1 MGTSAKRPNKDSN
14 TTFAFEFDFFV
25 RISKINLMNAASQA
39 WHHKPSSL
47 VSFDFNIS
55 WSSERGVHCAPG
67 LTQTKLG
74 ENLLKLAQI
83 D

>member
-1 MGTSAKRPNKDSN
+1 MQSVKPGITSKAVLFHLILIFHGALSG
-14 TTFAFEFDFFV
+14 
-25 RISKINLMNAASQA
+25 
-39 WHHKPSSL
+39 
-47 VSFDFNIS
+47 
-55 WSSERGVHCAPG
+55 RGVQCAPG

>member
-1 MGTSAKRPNKDSN
+1 
-14 TTFAFEFDFFV
+14 
-25 RISKINLMNAASQA
+25 MNAVSQA